1 MSADPED
8 LARRITALEE
18 RLTPVLARIAELD
31 ERAGMEAGLRAG
43 IDRDLGRLTTKV
55 TAVEHTV
62 RAIWITQGEQSVR
75 LDEHLTTLL
84 EIRELLR
91 AQATV
96 LAEHGA
102 TLVAIAEILHRLP
115 GAGEES

>member
-18 RLTPVLARIAELD
+18 RLDAVLVSIAELAQ
-31 ERAGMEAGLRAG
+31 RSP
-43 IDRDLGRLTTKV
+43 
-55 TAVEHTV
+55 
-62 RAIWITQGEQSVR
+62 SVR
-75 LDEHLTTLL
+75 LDENRTMLL

-91 AQATV
+91 TQATV

-102 TLVAIAEILHRLP
+102 ALVAIAEILHRLP
-115 GAGEES
+115 GTDEES